1 MKLYQSLIILSLG
14 LGSAGCAITSG
25 LQSYDIPEQGRYETN
40 LGSVINVVKL
50 TPETIR
56 NFSLDHAEVQQN
68 YTVLFKNQQ
77 APYKLTTGD
86 VLSIQLW
93 AYPEITPPVN
103 NVSNDF
109 SAQALGY
116 PIDSSGYIQVPLVG
130 RYKAEGKTLSQ
141 VNSQLKQSL
150 SRYLKYPD
158 VTVRV
163 VAYEGKPYSVQGYV
177 KQGGVFYLRDKP
189 VSVYTALGYAGGVTE
204 LGDNT
209 SIRLVR
215 NGVTYNLNTI
225 ALEKSGYSL
234 HKLILQPDD
243 SLFVNAR
250 ENQKIYVM
258 GEAEKN
264 QAVPMRDQGMTLSDV
279 LGESQGLNPLS
290 ASASR
295 IYVLRTNPNTKASEL
310 YHLNLTSLG
319 DLNLA
324 NQFLMKSND
333 IVYIDAT
340 GLTRW
345 QRVVNQ
351 LIPFSSTLY
360 TIDQLGK

>member
-56 NFSLDHAEVQQN
+56 TFSLDHAEVQQN
-68 YTVLFKNQQ
+68 YSVLFKNQQ
-77 APYKLTTGD
+77 APYRLTTGD

-93 AYPEITPPVN
+93 AYPEITPATQ
-103 NVSNDF
+103 SIGNDF
-109 SAQALGY
+109 TAQT
-116 PIDSSGYIQVPLVG
+116 SGYQIDHDGNLQIPLVG
-130 RYKAEGKTLSQ
+130 RYKAKNKTLTQ
-141 VNSQLKQSL
+141 VNTELRQLYAH
-150 SRYLKYPD
+150 YLKYPD
-158 VTVRV
+158 VVTRV
-163 VAYEGKPYSVQGYV
+163 ISYQGKPYSVQGYV
-177 KQGGVFYLRDKP
+177 KQSGVFYLQDKP
-189 VSVYTALGYAGGVTE
+189 ISVYTALGLAGGVTDT
-204 LGDNT
+204 GDNT
-209 SIRLVR
+209 SIRLIR
-215 NGVTYNLNTI
+215 NGTTYNLNTI
-225 ALEKSGYSL
+225 ALEKAGYSL
-234 HKLILQPDD
+234 HKLLLQPDD
-243 SLFVNAR
+243 TIFVNAR

-351 LIPFSSTLY
+351 LIPFSSTIF